1 MLGRRLSPDETH
13 VWLSHPEKA
22 HGVPDPDTEA
32 TFGSVLNWTPVN
44 GVGAGKTHLVLDE
57 AKRFVEA

>member
-1 MLGRRLSPDETH
+1 MPSAG
-13 VWLSHPEKA
+13 PEKA

-44 GVGAGKTHLVLDE
+44 AVGAGKIHLVLDE
-57 AKRFVEA
+57 AKRFVEE